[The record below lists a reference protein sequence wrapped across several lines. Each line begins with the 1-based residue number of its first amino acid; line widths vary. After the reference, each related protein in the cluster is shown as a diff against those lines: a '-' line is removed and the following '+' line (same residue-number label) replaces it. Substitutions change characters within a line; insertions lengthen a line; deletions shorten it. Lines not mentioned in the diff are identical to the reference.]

1 MGLRFFL
8 FAVSFLFA
16 WIVSVLHI
24 PSAISPLWGGGGG
37 DMEVHYAVGPLAI
50 VIGAALRP
58 FAAWIARFFGS
69 WLMMGI
75 GALVVEII
83 PRFLGLGQ
91 GLLSWG
97 FGVVAS
103 AGFSAFKTAL
113 GVAGVTLP
121 NFSDLLAGLP
131 PSVVWACSAMR
142 VHRVVFI
149 LGSILVVKLIRKAA
163 EAVSIATTKAA
174 SSSLLT
180 GGK

>member
-1 MGLRFFL
+1 MMGL
-8 FAVSFLFA
+8 
-16 WIVSVLHI
+16 
-24 PSAISPLWGGGGG
+24 
-37 DMEVHYAVGPLAI
+37 
-50 VIGAALRP
+50 AALV
-58 FAAWIARFFGS
+58 A
-69 WLMMGI
+69 
-75 GALVVEII
+75 EII

-113 GVAGVTLP
+113 GAAGVTLP
-121 NFSDLLAGLP
+121 SFSELLAGLP
-131 PSVVWACSAMR
+131 PGLVWACSAMR
-142 VHRVVFI
+142 IHRVVFI